1 METKFE
7 IHEEVLCV
15 YCGEIYKGDILSVKK
30 DSDSETYEVQ
40 IVQDINPLSC
50 DSPTK
55 IIQYEE
61 DEIFSTIDE
70 LISAIRKEHE
80 EKISYQKKRFAERY
94 NITIFSTSEK

>member
-1 METKFE
+1 METKFD

-15 YCGEIYKGDILSVKK
+15 YCGDIYKGDILSVKK

-40 IVQDINPLSC
+40 IIQDHNPFSC

-55 IIQYEE
+55 IIEYEE

-70 LISAIRKEHE
+70 LTSAIRKEHKE
-80 EKISYQKKRFAERY
+80 RTSKMYDRFKKRY
-94 NITIFSTSEK
+94 NINNQDAII